1 MGEIRNAERTR
12 KRILEAARKEF
23 FDKGYT
29 GARIEVIAKSA
40 DVKKQLIYHYFKG
53 KEELLVAVLDQ
64 MKAEMPD
71 WATQLP
77 THPVDIAEHR
87 FRIFSQT
94 RMDFLRFTAWEALET
109 QPQQDARKKRRE
121 ETLQSYVEDMKLKQ
135 EAGLVSEDL
144 DPELLTLAISALS
157 TYPLV
162 YGDVTKMITGYE
174 PSDQQFQEKWS
185 KFLTKISE
193 RIFSKDGNQEG

>member
-12 KRILEAARKEF
+12 KNILEAARKEF

-29 GARIEVIAKSA
+29 GARIEVIAKNA

-64 MKAEMPD
+64 LKVDTPD
-71 WATQLP
+71 WAIFP
-77 THPVDIAEHR
+77 PNPVDIAEHR

-109 QPQQDARKKRRE
+109 QPQQVARKQRRE
-121 ETLQSYVEDMKLKQ
+121 ETLQSYVEDIKLKQ
-135 EAGLVSEDL
+135 EAGLISEDL
-144 DPELLTLAISALS
+144 DPELLTLAISALT

-162 YGDVTKMITGYE
+162 YGDVTKMITGLE
-174 PSDQQFQEKWS
+174 PGDPQFQEKWA

-193 RIFSKDGNQEG
+193 LIFRK